1 MYFNPKYAEGEWHLV
16 KQKFNNEE
24 YTLINSSVNSYYS
37 KYYQPICGIQKT
49 QRISGNDN
57 RIWLQ
62 TGPDTLSGFSLELC
76 DATTKSLGIHDP
88 PIDVS
93 TYENCMD
100 ALNRVGDAI
109 TKVSSF
115 RSIFGAQ
122 QNRLESAYRN
132 NTNTAENTQAA
143 ESRIRDTDMAD
154 EVVNNAM
161 QEILLQAGQAMISQA
176 NQQNQG
182 VLSLLS

>member
-1 MYFNPKYAEGEWHLV
+1 M
-16 KQKFNNEE
+16 
-24 YTLINSSVNSYYS
+24 
-37 KYYQPICGIQKT
+37 
-49 QRISGNDN
+49 
-57 RIWLQ
+57 
-62 TGPDTLSGFSLELC
+62 
-76 DATTKSLGIHDP
+76 
-88 PIDVS
+88 
-93 TYENCMD
+93 
-100 ALNRVGDAI
+100 NRVGDAI
-109 TKVSSF
+109 TKVSGF

-154 EVVNNAM
+154 EVVNNAK